1 MRRARSGSGGF
12 TLIEILAVVL
22 IFALLAAIALPNLHF
37 RSAQVARDQ
46 ARSLAATLELARQQ
60 ALATGRPTRMVLDL
74 DQQRWW
80 LEQWRRAAEPDAKA
94 AASADAEDGSDGMG
108 GSGAKA
114 GPSSVP
120 PRYADVSPLPLVA
133 PPPAEGAFHAEAGLF
148 GQATPLGHDTRI
160 EDVQTDTGAVT
171 TGHAYIRFSPDGS
184 APRTELALRDRDGGT
199 IHLEVAP
206 LADGIRIHDAGP

>member
-1 MRRARSGSGGF
+1 MRRAGSGSDGF

-37 RSAQVARDQ
+37 RSAQAARNQ
-46 ARSLAATLELARQQ
+46 ARSLAANLEFARQR

-80 LEQWRRAAEPDAKA
+80 LEQWRSSPAPGAKTGPGA
-94 AASADAEDGSDGMG
+94 QG
-108 GSGAKA
+108 GPAAKA

-120 PRYADVSPLPLVA
+120 PRYADVTPLPLAA
-133 PPPAEGAFHAEAGLF
+133 PPPAGGAFHAAAPPF
-148 GQATPLGHDTRI
+148 GQPTPLSDDARI
-160 EDVQTDTGAVT
+160 EDVQTDGGAVT
-171 TGHAYIRFSPDGS
+171 TGRAYVRFSPDGS
-184 APRTELALRDRDGGT
+184 APRTVLALRDSDGGT

-206 LADGIRIHDAGP
+206 LAAGIRIYDAGP